1 MRSRTV
7 TSFCATA
14 LIVLL
19 GVAPAA
25 QAAETGSGSCENPTF
40 EISGGELSWGFKHS
54 FRRYI
59 DSPVAHGGFETTG
72 DAQLQGAFTDEN
84 AAFVF
89 PVNSSSGAASS
100 LEVGSR
106 GGVRFTGHDGVLDS
120 AFSDLKLQ
128 FSSANQAKLIA
139 SYNGKIAEDFR
150 PGTPTRD
157 VSEPALELADVHF
170 SDSLSATN
178 TQLTGRVVLT
188 QAGNDIGFN
197 GAYRTEADRTVDP
210 LKINLK
216 GKAVCADGSERAIG
230 GSGNSGTSTSGGGKS
245 SGTKIEK
252 LPDRQ
257 PVPEANHTIVQW
269 GDTLTLSASGFA
281 PNSVVAVRK
290 GKDTTDI
297 GTATADAN
305 GLVAVDITIAPETP
319 LGTTTYSLVGAGA
332 GGGAHTAT
340 THVRIVRSSGVHN
353 FWEGTNQVVNG
364 LVETQRVATA
374 GGNLFTATTG
384 MLNAAEALGAKFGL
398 KPGNSTTETKSSQ
411 TTQNGVDKPASA
423 TATVKSGAPSG
434 GTASA
439 AGPAAA
445 GAAKATGGAA
455 NAGAQAGVCSASD
468 GKGVSQASLS
478 WGVKESF
485 RSYISGN
492 IAKGSWETNGT
503 TYSGGNFVWNGTAGA
518 VAGNNG
524 VIQYTGAVRFT
535 GHDGV
540 LDLNIADP
548 EVQFDGN
555 TGTLFANVRSS
566 DMDGNSRDFGR
577 VALATLNT
585 QASGSGDSLNLTAT
599 TALTAEG
606 AKAFADF
613 YPAGIE
619 LDPITATA
627 QLSGAANCAASHG
640 ASAGGQAAGNTT
652 SAASAAVKK
661 ANAKNGGAPEAMGQA
676 KTGRSATSL
685 LDEKEQPNTMLVAAV
700 GNPGIP
706 VALALLLIAAFGFM
720 AFSPGGA
727 KHRTKFFRRNNEGA
741 GE

>member
-1 MRSRTV
+1 MRARTV

-14 LIVLL
+14 LIALL
-19 GVAPAA
+19 GVVPAGH
-25 QAAETGSGSCENPTF
+25 AAEAGTGSCDNPTF
-40 EISGGELSWGFKHS
+40 EVSGGELSWGFKHS

-89 PVNSSSGAASS
+89 PVNSSSGSASN
-100 LEVGSR
+100 LEVSSR

-120 AFSDLKLQ
+120 AFSDLKLR
-128 FSSANQAKLIA
+128 FSSDNQAKLIA
-139 SYNGKIAEDFR
+139 SYNGKLAEDFR

-157 VSEPALELADVHF
+157 VSEPALELADVQF
-170 SDSLSATN
+170 SESLSATN

-230 GSGNSGTSTSGGGKS
+230 GSGTSTSGGSKS

-305 GLVAVDITIAPETP
+305 GLVRVDITIAPETP
-319 LGTTTYSLVGAGA
+319 LGTTTFSLVGAGA
-332 GGGAHTAT
+332 GGGTHTAT

-353 FWEGTNQVVNG
+353 FWEGTNEVVNG

-398 KPGNSTTETKSSQ
+398 KTGNANTDAKSDKASQ
-411 TTQNGVDKPASA
+411 KSVDKPAAA
-423 TATVKSGAPSG
+423 TATVKSGAPAG

-439 AGPAAA
+439 AGPAAT
-445 GAAKATGGAA
+445 GAAKA
-455 NAGAQAGVCSASD
+455 NAGAQAGVCSATD
-468 GKGVSQASLS
+468 GKGISQASLS

-503 TYSGGNFVWNGTAGA
+503 TYSGGNFVWNGNAGA
-518 VAGNNG
+518 VTGNNG

-555 TGTLFANVRSS
+555 SGTLFANVRSS

-577 VALATLNT
+577 VALATLST
-585 QASGSGDSLNLTAT
+585 QPTGTGDSLNLTAT
-599 TALTAEG
+599 TALTSEG

-619 LDPITATA
+619 LDPITVAA

-640 ASAGGQAAGNTT
+640 TSAGGQATGNSA

-661 ANAKNGGAPEAMGQA
+661 SNAKNGGAPDAMAQA
-676 KTGRSATSL
+676 KNGRTATSL
-685 LDEKEQPNTMLVAAV
+685 LDEKQQPNTMLVAAV

-720 AFSPGGA
+720 AFSPRGN
-727 KHRTKFFRRNNEGA
+727 KFFRRNNEGA